1 LAKFV
6 PGKIIISQE
15 LNEQGNPVI
24 KKLRS
29 ISTDVIDADA
39 NVINEKEFREVIER
53 ARKIIKDDVEIDG
66 VIFKIM

>member
-1 LAKFV
+1 MAKFV
-6 PGKIIISQE
+6 LGKIIISQE
-15 LNEQGNPVI
+15 LDEQGNPVI

-53 ARKIIKDDVEIDG
+53 ARIIIKDDVEIDG

>member
-6 PGKIIISQE
+6 LGKIIISQE

>member
-1 LAKFV
+1 MAKFV
-6 PGKIIISQE
+6 LGKIIISQE
-15 LNEQGNPVI
+15 LDEQGNPVI

>member
-6 PGKIIISQE
+6 LGKIIISQE
-15 LNEQGNPVI
+15 LDEQGNPVI

>member
-1 LAKFV
+1 MAKFV
-6 PGKIIISQE
+6 LGKIIISQE